1 MTQSNYPPN
10 MPPGMPPS
18 MPGGPVQY
26 QPTGGTNGFAVASL
40 VCSILGFCVL
50 FLGGLLGI
58 LFGVL
63 GISAASK
70 TNGRG
75 KGMAIAGIIIGL
87 LTLVESGV
95 IVGGGYFFG
104 KKVAGIA
111 RQYMTTPQQYVE
123 DLSAGK
129 IDEAQAMTS
138 GMTRDEIQAQST
150 ALQGMGAFQSVDITK
165 ADTATKATTGKSTSE
180 IEYSG
185 TAHFA
190 NGTKTFHMTVNVS
203 PNGLKI
209 TKASFE

>member
-18 MPGGPVQY
+18 MPGGQMQY

-104 KKVAGIA
+104 KKVGEMA

-138 GMTRDEIQAQST
+138 GMSRDEIQAQST
-150 ALQGMGAFQSVDITK
+150 DLQGMGAFQRVAITK
-165 ADTATKATTGKSTSE
+165 ADTATKSSNGKSSSE

-185 TAHFA
+185 TAYFA
-190 NGTKTFHMTVNVS
+190 NGSKPFQMTVSVS
-203 PNGLKI
+203 PSGLKI
-209 TKASFE
+209 TKVKFE